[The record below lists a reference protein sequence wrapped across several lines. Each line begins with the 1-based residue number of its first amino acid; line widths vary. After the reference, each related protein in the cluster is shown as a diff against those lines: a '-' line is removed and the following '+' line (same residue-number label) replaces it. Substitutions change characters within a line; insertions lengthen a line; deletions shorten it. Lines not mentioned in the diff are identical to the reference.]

1 MTVVGRE
8 ELFREL
14 SFIGYYFHWPEEQIL
29 QMPHLIRRRYCDEI
43 NRINK
48 KINGDKNLFRL

>member
-14 SFIGYYFHWPEEQIL
+14 SFIGYYFHWPEQQIL
-29 QMPHLIRRRYCDEI
+29 RMPHLIRRRYCDEI

-48 KINGDKNLFRL
+48 KINGDRNLFRI